1 MIEKYSHIPKHIP
14 NEDKS
19 NYWGLAEKKEV
30 IALFIPGKA
39 LESRNNTFPG
49 ASLEDK
55 LRLAIRRFLS
65 TESFTDGEIEESTPK
80 LIINKFYF
88 SQIEMGYNVIAR
100 II

>member
-1 MIEKYSHIPKHIP
+1 MDDSLIT
-14 NEDKS
+14 
-19 NYWGLAEKKEV
+19 
-30 IALFIPGKA
+30 LFVPGNA

-55 LRLAIRRFLS
+55 LKMAMRRFMS
-65 TESFTDGEIEESTPK
+65 CKSFTDGEIKDSTEN
-80 LIINKFYF
+80 LFINKIYF